1 VKIKL
6 FMTKIEKISLWT
18 LQLSLFQRL
27 CKNKRKTLM
36 NYILRLST
44 EKESFV
50 MSVESST
57 QSAER

>member
-1 VKIKL
+1 MKIKL

-27 CKNKRKTLM
+27 CKSKKKTLM